1 MIMEL
6 LLEKGANC
14 KWKKVEMVYK
24 KQGSLLKGWVYD
36 GLSGLC
42 GVNSPQHFP
51 VTFKSLIFS
60 FSLFQT

>member
-6 LLEKGANC
+6 LLEKGAHC

-42 GVNSPQHFP
+42 GVNSLQHFP